1 MSDFKNIFD
10 AHAHYD
16 DEWYDIDRDAALCEI
31 NENGVCGIVCA
42 SVDIKS
48 SKAILELSHKYDFI
62 YAAVGIHPENLEGLE
77 DDYIEKLEKLYSD
90 EKAVAIG
97 ETGLDYHWDIPR
109 AIQHEVFE
117 RQLELANALDSPV
130 VIHDRE
136 AHGDTLETLKKYRP
150 KKPLLHC
157 FSGSVEF
164 MREIMR
170 LGSYIS
176 LGGTVTFKNARHSLE
191 VAREVPIERLLLET
205 DAPYLSPE
213 PYRGKRNRS
222 DYIVFT
228 AKKIA
233 ELRGM
238 TAQEILDIT
247 AENARKFY
255 NIK

>member
-1 MSDFKNIFD
+1 MSEFKNIFD

-16 DEWYDIDRDAALCEI
+16 DEWYDSDRDAVLREI

-48 SKAILELSHKYDFI
+48 SEAILGLSHEYDFI
-62 YAAVGIHPENLEGLE
+62 YTAVGIHPENLEELPKDYLDRLE
-77 DDYIEKLEKLYSD
+77 MLYRD

-97 ETGLDYHWDIPR
+97 EIGLDYHWDIER
-109 AIQHEVFE
+109 ELQHKVFE
-117 RQLELANALDSPV
+117 GQLELANSLNAPV

-136 AHGDTLETLKKYRP
+136 AHGDTLEMLKRFRP

-191 VAREVPIERLLLET
+191 VAKEVPIERLLLET

-213 PYRGKRNRS
+213 PFRGKRNRS
-222 DYIVFT
+222 DYIVFA

-238 TAQEILDIT
+238 TAQELLDIT
-247 AENARKFY
+247 AENAREFY